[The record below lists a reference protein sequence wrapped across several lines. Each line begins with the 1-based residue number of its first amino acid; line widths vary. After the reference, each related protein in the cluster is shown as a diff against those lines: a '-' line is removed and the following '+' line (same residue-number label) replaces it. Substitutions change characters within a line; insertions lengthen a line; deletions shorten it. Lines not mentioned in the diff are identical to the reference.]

1 MLLSK
6 LICDLEYKS
15 IKNEADVEITGVCY
29 DSRLLNG
36 GELFV
41 CVPGYET
48 DGHNFVRDAVKRN
61 AAAILS
67 EKDVDADGIPV
78 IIVEDTRAALASVSA
93 AFYGY
98 PARELRII
106 GVTGTNG
113 KTTVT
118 YMIKNLLEHCGYKV
132 GLLGTVKNIIGDEVY
147 ASDMTTP
154 EAPEIHR
161 MLRKMADEKV
171 NYAVMEVSSH
181 ALALKRVEGLQFRVG
196 VITNLTSE
204 HLDFHKTEEE
214 YARAKA
220 LLFSQS
226 EISVIN
232 GECRCKEIMKE
243 AAKGKIVTYSTV
255 NEEADVCAY
264 NPLSNVNGV
273 SFNVKNLNEDYRIS
287 LPIPG
292 EFNIE
297 NALASA
303 AVGFALEIPSGFIR
317 LSFKRI
323 RPVPGRLEKVETGK
337 GFDVFIDYAHTPD
350 GLEKVINSINKFKE
364 RRIITVFGCG
374 GDRDKSKRAVMGKIA
389 TELSDFTVVTSDNPR
404 SENPEM
410 IIKEILEGCAGEN
423 FVAITDRREAIKYA
437 LSIAGER
444 DIVLIAGKGHENYQI
459 TETGKTEF
467 DEKKMIGE
475 LL

>member
-29 DSRLLNG
+29 DSRLLSG

-78 IIVEDTRAALASVSA
+78 IIVEDTRAALAAVSA

-118 YMIKNLLEHCGYKV
+118 YMIKNRLEHCGYKV

-181 ALALKRVEGLQFRVG
+181 ALALKRVGPHRRL
-196 VITNLTSE
+196 LP
-204 HLDFHKTEEE
+204 
-214 YARAKA
+214 KA
-220 LLFSQS
+220 TL
-226 EISVIN
+226 
-232 GECRCKEIMKE
+232 RPR
-243 AAKGKIVTYSTV
+243 
-255 NEEADVCAY
+255 
-264 NPLSNVNGV
+264 PLS
-273 SFNVKNLNEDYRIS
+273 
-287 LPIPG
+287 P
-292 EFNIE
+292 
-297 NALASA
+297 
-303 AVGFALEIPSGFIR
+303 
-317 LSFKRI
+317 
-323 RPVPGRLEKVETGK
+323 
-337 GFDVFIDYAHTPD
+337 
-350 GLEKVINSINKFKE
+350 
-364 RRIITVFGCG
+364 
-374 GDRDKSKRAVMGKIA
+374 
-389 TELSDFTVVTSDNPR
+389 
-404 SENPEM
+404 
-410 IIKEILEGCAGEN
+410 
-423 FVAITDRREAIKYA
+423 
-437 LSIAGER
+437 
-444 DIVLIAGKGHENYQI
+444 
-459 TETGKTEF
+459 
-467 DEKKMIGE
+467 